1 MKDPI
6 VEEVHRIRSKLL
18 EESGGDIKKMMSR
31 MKENAKGYP
40 NRITSKEE
48 FRKTPATKRS

>member
-6 VEEVHRIRSKLL
+6 VEEVHRIRGKLL
-18 EESGGDIKKMMSR
+18 EESGGDMKKMMAR
-31 MKENAKGYP
+31 MKENSKAYP

-48 FRKTPATKRS
+48 LRKTPTAKQG